1 MVTAERVLFTNALVF
16 DGVGPDMREAHV
28 LVEGDTIAAIDNA
41 PIRAENAH
49 TVDVHGR
56 TLMPGL
62 IDAHVHAYLA
72 DVNPLTAERLPMTFL
87 AQRAGRMFEAALR
100 RGFTTVRD
108 TGGGDYGLHLAIERG
123 LLAGPRL
130 VYCGK
135 AISQTGGHGDMR
147 HPHEDD
153 LCTCPGGFTGGK
165 LCHVVDGVDAIRHAI
180 REEFHRGAGFIK
192 IMGSGGVASMGDR
205 LDTAQFSDEE
215 IRAAVDETERHG
227 SYVTAHIHP
236 DGALRRAIDLGV
248 HCIEHGTMI
257 SDDTASLAAQRGTTI
272 VPTLSVIKGLK
283 DHGERLGFS
292 IQSMAK
298 LRVVEPVALEGVERM
313 RRAGVTIGFGTDLIG
328 ELERFQADEFTIRR
342 EVLPP
347 LEILRSATSINAQ
360 IIRQQDRIG
369 RVAPGLLADLI
380 VVNGNPLED
389 VSLFDEHGTRVPVVM
404 KGGKVFKNELSGARA

>member
-1 MVTAERVLFTNALVF
+1 VAVAEPVVFTNAMVF
-16 DGVGPDMREAHV
+16 DGVAAELREASV
-28 LVEGDTIAAIDNA
+28 LVQGDRIDGIDDA

-49 TVDVHGR
+49 TIDVHGR

-87 AQRAGRMFEAALR
+87 AQRAGRMLEDVLR

-108 TGGGDYGLHLAIERG
+108 TGGGDYGLYLAIERG

-135 AISQTGGHGDMR
+135 ALSQTGGHGDMR
-147 HPHEDD
+147 HPHEDE
-153 LCTCPGGFTGGK
+153 LCTCPGGYVGSK
-165 LCHVVDGVDAIRHAI
+165 LAHVVDGVDAIRHAI

-192 IMGSGGVASMGDR
+192 IMGSGGVASVGDR
-205 LDTAQFSDEE
+205 LDTAQYADEE

-227 SYVTAHIHP
+227 SYLTAHIHP
-236 DGALRRAIDLGV
+236 DAALRRAIELGV

-257 SDDTASLAAQRGTTI
+257 SDETARLAADRGTSI

-283 DHGERLGFS
+283 EHGERLGFS
-292 IQSMAK
+292 SQSMAK

-313 RRAGVTIGFGTDLIG
+313 RRAGITMGFGTDLIG
-328 ELERFQADEFTIRR
+328 ELERFQADEFAIRR
-342 EVLPP
+342 EVLPA
-347 LEILRSATSINAQ
+347 LEILRSATSVNAR
-360 IIRQQDRIG
+360 IIRRQDQIG
-369 RVAPGLLADLI
+369 RIAPGLLADLI
-380 VVNGNPLED
+380 VVDGNPLED
-389 VSLFDEHGTRVPVVM
+389 VSVFDEHGTRVPVVM
-404 KGGKVFKNELSGARA
+404 KGGQIFKNEL